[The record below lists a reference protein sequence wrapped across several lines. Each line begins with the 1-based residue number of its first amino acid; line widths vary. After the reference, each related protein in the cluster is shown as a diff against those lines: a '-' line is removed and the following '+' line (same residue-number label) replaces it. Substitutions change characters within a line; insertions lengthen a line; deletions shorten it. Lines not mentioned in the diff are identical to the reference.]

1 MCGLPSH
8 GGIKVYTRKGFLL
21 WIDKVTK
28 LQTSKLKRLL
38 REIFGFFLKDGDQES
53 YNFCK
58 VWISL
63 LGF

>member
-1 MCGLPSH
+1 MGQLKFTLEKDFYCEL
-8 GGIKVYTRKGFLL
+8 
-21 WIDKVTK
+21 TK